1 MLSPTLEQVKNLL
14 TIYPTVPVFYEVL
27 ADHVTPIQVFMALRK
42 AGTPSFML
50 ESVENRDQWGRYS
63 FIGVNPKKEVKING
77 TEIEIDGTKQT
88 VENHIA
94 YLIEMVNAYQS
105 PVLVDKP
112 KLTGGFIGYFGY
124 DTIRFVEKKLVNV
137 PEDDL
142 NMPECHLCMYDEIV
156 AFDHLTNRV
165 IVIQNVHEEDDL
177 ETKYKS
183 LEPRARKLI
192 EQIDN
197 FRMSRK
203 ERTDKKETKVISN
216 ITEEEYKSKV
226 EKAKEY
232 IRNGDIFQ
240 VVLSQRFEVES
251 EADPFDV
258 YRCLRTTNPS
268 PYLYFFDFVD
278 YQIAGAS
285 PEMLVSVTNGIV
297 TTKPIA
303 GTVPRGTTKKED
315 DILVRQLMH
324 DPKEQAEHTML
335 VDLGRNDVGKVSR
348 FGTVRVDN
356 FMSVEKYSKVT
367 HLVSDVQGDIF
378 QVVLSQ
384 RFEVESEADPFD
396 VYRCLRTTNPS
407 PYLYFFDFVDYQIAG
422 ASPEMLV
429 SVTNGIVTTKPI
441 AGTVPRGTTKK
452 EDDILV
458 RQLMHDPK
466 EQAEHTMLVDL
477 GRNDVGKVSRFG
489 TVRVDNFMSVEK
501 YSKVTHL
508 VSDVQ
513 GELREDKTALD
524 ALMSILPAGTLSGAP
539 KVRAMEIIDE
549 LEDKKRGLYGG
560 TVGYLAFDGNIDTCI
575 AIRTVLFKDGKGYV
589 QAGAGI
595 VADSEPEKE
604 YEETK
609 NKALA
614 VINAI
619 KEAAEL

>member
-42 AGTPSFML
+42 TGTPSFIL

-77 TEIEIDGTKQT
+77 TEIEIDGKKQT
-88 VENHIA
+88 VENHIS

-105 PVLVDKP
+105 PVLIDKP

-142 NMPECHLCMYDEIV
+142 NMPECHLCMYDEIM

-165 IVIQNVHEEDDL
+165 IVIQNVHGDDDL

-183 LEPRARKLI
+183 LEPRARQMI

-197 FRMSRK
+197 FRMTRK
-203 ERTDKKETKVISN
+203 DRTDKKETKIISN
-216 ITEEEYKSKV
+216 LTKEEYQSKV

-251 EADPFDV
+251 EADQFDV

-335 VDLGRNDVGKVSR
+335 VDLGRNDVGR
-348 FGTVRVDN
+348 
-356 FMSVEKYSKVT
+356 
-367 HLVSDVQGDIF
+367 
-378 QVVLSQ
+378 
-384 RFEVESEADPFD
+384 
-396 VYRCLRTTNPS
+396 
-407 PYLYFFDFVDYQIAG
+407 
-422 ASPEMLV
+422 
-429 SVTNGIVTTKPI
+429 
-441 AGTVPRGTTKK
+441 
-452 EDDILV
+452 
-458 RQLMHDPK
+458 
-466 EQAEHTMLVDL
+466 
-477 GRNDVGKVSRFG
+477 VSRFG

-549 LEDKKRGLYGG
+549 LENKKRGLYGG

>member
-42 AGTPSFML
+42 TGTPSFIL

-77 TEIEIDGTKQT
+77 TEIEIDGKKQT
-88 VENHIA
+88 VENHIS

-105 PVLVDKP
+105 PVLIDKP

-142 NMPECHLCMYDEIV
+142 NMPECHLCMYDEIM

-165 IVIQNVHEEDDL
+165 IVIQNVHGDDDL

-183 LEPRARKLI
+183 LEPRARQMI

-197 FRMSRK
+197 FRMTRK
-203 ERTDKKETKVISN
+203 DRTDKKETKIISN
-216 ITEEEYKSKV
+216 LTKEEYQSKV

-232 IRNGDIFQ
+232 IRN
-240 VVLSQRFEVES
+240 
-251 EADPFDV
+251 
-258 YRCLRTTNPS
+258 
-268 PYLYFFDFVD
+268 
-278 YQIAGAS
+278 
-285 PEMLVSVTNGIV
+285 
-297 TTKPIA
+297 
-303 GTVPRGTTKKED
+303 
-315 DILVRQLMH
+315 
-324 DPKEQAEHTML
+324 
-335 VDLGRNDVGKVSR
+335 
-348 FGTVRVDN
+348 
-356 FMSVEKYSKVT
+356 
-367 HLVSDVQGDIF
+367 GDIF

-549 LEDKKRGLYGG
+549 LENKKRGLYGG

>member
-14 TIYPTVPVFYEVL
+14 TIYPTVPVFYEML

-77 TEIEIDGTKQT
+77 TEIEIDGKKQT
-88 VENHIA
+88 VKNHIA

-142 NMPECHLCMYDEIV
+142 HMPECHLYMYDEII

-165 IVIQNVHEEDDL
+165 IIIQNIHENDDL
-177 ETKYKS
+177 QTKYKS
-183 LEPRARKLI
+183 LEPKARKMI

-197 FRMSRK
+197 FRMVRTD
-203 ERTDKKETKVISN
+203 RTDKKETKVISN
-216 ITEEEYKSKV
+216 LTKEEYTSQV

-232 IRNGDIFQ
+232 IRN
-240 VVLSQRFEVES
+240 
-251 EADPFDV
+251 
-258 YRCLRTTNPS
+258 
-268 PYLYFFDFVD
+268 
-278 YQIAGAS
+278 
-285 PEMLVSVTNGIV
+285 
-297 TTKPIA
+297 
-303 GTVPRGTTKKED
+303 
-315 DILVRQLMH
+315 
-324 DPKEQAEHTML
+324 
-335 VDLGRNDVGKVSR
+335 
-348 FGTVRVDN
+348 
-356 FMSVEKYSKVT
+356 
-367 HLVSDVQGDIF
+367 GDIF

-549 LEDKKRGLYGG
+549 LENKKRGLYGG

-614 VINAI
+614 VIHAI

>member
-42 AGTPSFML
+42 TGTPSFIL

-77 TEIEIDGTKQT
+77 TEIEIDGKKQT
-88 VENHIA
+88 VENHIS

-105 PVLVDKP
+105 PVLIDKP

-142 NMPECHLCMYDEIV
+142 NMPECHLCMYDEIM

-165 IVIQNVHEEDDL
+165 IVIQNVHGDDDL

-183 LEPRARKLI
+183 LEPRARQMI

-197 FRMSRK
+197 FRMTRK
-203 ERTDKKETKVISN
+203 DRTDKKETKIISN
-216 ITEEEYKSKV
+216 LTKEEYQSKV

-335 VDLGRNDVGKVSR
+335 VDLGRNDVGR
-348 FGTVRVDN
+348 
-356 FMSVEKYSKVT
+356 
-367 HLVSDVQGDIF
+367 
-378 QVVLSQ
+378 
-384 RFEVESEADPFD
+384 
-396 VYRCLRTTNPS
+396 
-407 PYLYFFDFVDYQIAG
+407 
-422 ASPEMLV
+422 
-429 SVTNGIVTTKPI
+429 
-441 AGTVPRGTTKK
+441 
-452 EDDILV
+452 
-458 RQLMHDPK
+458 
-466 EQAEHTMLVDL
+466 
-477 GRNDVGKVSRFG
+477 VSRFG

-549 LEDKKRGLYGG
+549 LENKKRGLYGG

>member
-42 AGTPSFML
+42 TGTPSFIL

-77 TEIEIDGTKQT
+77 TEIEIDGKKQT
-88 VENHIA
+88 VENHIS

-105 PVLVDKP
+105 PVLIDKP

-142 NMPECHLCMYDEIV
+142 NMPECHLCMYDEIM

-165 IVIQNVHEEDDL
+165 IVIQNVHGDDDL

-183 LEPRARKLI
+183 LEPRARQMI

-197 FRMSRK
+197 FRMTRK
-203 ERTDKKETKVISN
+203 DRTDKKETKIISN
-216 ITEEEYKSKV
+216 LTKEEYQSKV

-335 VDLGRNDVGKVSR
+335 VDLGRNDVGR
-348 FGTVRVDN
+348 
-356 FMSVEKYSKVT
+356 
-367 HLVSDVQGDIF
+367 
-378 QVVLSQ
+378 
-384 RFEVESEADPFD
+384 
-396 VYRCLRTTNPS
+396 
-407 PYLYFFDFVDYQIAG
+407 
-422 ASPEMLV
+422 
-429 SVTNGIVTTKPI
+429 
-441 AGTVPRGTTKK
+441 
-452 EDDILV
+452 
-458 RQLMHDPK
+458 
-466 EQAEHTMLVDL
+466 
-477 GRNDVGKVSRFG
+477 VSRFG

-549 LEDKKRGLYGG
+549 LENKKRGLYGG

-575 AIRTVLFKDGKGYV
+575 AIRTVLFKDGKCYV

>member
-27 ADHVTPIQVFMALRK
+27 ADHVTSIQVFMALRK
-42 AGTPSFML
+42 TGTPSFIL

-77 TEIEIDGTKQT
+77 TEIEIDGKKQT
-88 VENHIA
+88 VENHIS

-105 PVLVDKP
+105 PVLIDKP

-142 NMPECHLCMYDEIV
+142 NMPECHLCMYDEIM

-165 IVIQNVHEEDDL
+165 IVIQNVHGDDDL

-183 LEPRARKLI
+183 LEPRARQMI

-197 FRMSRK
+197 FRMTRK
-203 ERTDKKETKVISN
+203 DRTDKKETKIISN
-216 ITEEEYKSKV
+216 LTKEEYQSKV

-335 VDLGRNDVGKVSR
+335 VDLGRNDVGR
-348 FGTVRVDN
+348 
-356 FMSVEKYSKVT
+356 
-367 HLVSDVQGDIF
+367 
-378 QVVLSQ
+378 
-384 RFEVESEADPFD
+384 
-396 VYRCLRTTNPS
+396 
-407 PYLYFFDFVDYQIAG
+407 
-422 ASPEMLV
+422 
-429 SVTNGIVTTKPI
+429 
-441 AGTVPRGTTKK
+441 
-452 EDDILV
+452 
-458 RQLMHDPK
+458 
-466 EQAEHTMLVDL
+466 
-477 GRNDVGKVSRFG
+477 VSRFG

-549 LEDKKRGLYGG
+549 LENKKRGLYGG

>member
-42 AGTPSFML
+42 TGTPSFIL

-77 TEIEIDGTKQT
+77 TEIEIDGKKQT
-88 VENHIA
+88 VENHIS

-105 PVLVDKP
+105 PVLIDKP

-142 NMPECHLCMYDEIV
+142 NMPECHLCMYDEIM

-165 IVIQNVHEEDDL
+165 IVIQNVHGDDDL

-183 LEPRARKLI
+183 LEPRARQMI
-192 EQIDN
+192 EQINN
-197 FRMSRK
+197 FRMTRK
-203 ERTDKKETKVISN
+203 DRTDKKETKIISN
-216 ITEEEYKSKV
+216 LTKEEYQSKV

-335 VDLGRNDVGKVSR
+335 VDLGRNDVGR
-348 FGTVRVDN
+348 
-356 FMSVEKYSKVT
+356 
-367 HLVSDVQGDIF
+367 
-378 QVVLSQ
+378 
-384 RFEVESEADPFD
+384 
-396 VYRCLRTTNPS
+396 
-407 PYLYFFDFVDYQIAG
+407 
-422 ASPEMLV
+422 
-429 SVTNGIVTTKPI
+429 
-441 AGTVPRGTTKK
+441 
-452 EDDILV
+452 
-458 RQLMHDPK
+458 
-466 EQAEHTMLVDL
+466 
-477 GRNDVGKVSRFG
+477 VSRFG

-549 LEDKKRGLYGG
+549 LENKKRGLYGG

>member
-27 ADHVTPIQVFMALRK
+27 GDHVTPIQVFMALRK
-42 AGTPSFML
+42 SGTPSFML

-63 FIGVNPKKEVKING
+63 FIGVNPKKEIKING
-77 TEIEIDGTKQT
+77 TEIELDGKKQT

-94 YLIEMVNAYQS
+94 YLLDMLGAYQS

-124 DTIRFVEKKLVNV
+124 DTIRFVEKKLTNV

-142 NMPECHLCMYDEIV
+142 HMPECHLCMYDEII

-165 IVIQNVHEEDDL
+165 IVIQNVHENDDL
-177 ETKYKS
+177 ETKYAS
-183 LEPRARKLI
+183 LEPKAKQMI

-197 FRMSRK
+197 FRMVRK
-203 ERTDKKETKVISN
+203 EHTAKSETKVISN
-216 ITEEEYKSKV
+216 LTKEEYKSNV

-232 IRNGDIFQ
+232 IKDGDIFQ

-335 VDLGRNDVGKVSR
+335 VDLGRNDVGKV
-348 FGTVRVDN
+348 
-356 FMSVEKYSKVT
+356 
-367 HLVSDVQGDIF
+367 
-378 QVVLSQ
+378 
-384 RFEVESEADPFD
+384 
-396 VYRCLRTTNPS
+396 C
-407 PYLYFFDFVDYQIAG
+407 
-422 ASPEMLV
+422 
-429 SVTNGIVTTKPI
+429 
-441 AGTVPRGTTKK
+441 
-452 EDDILV
+452 
-458 RQLMHDPK
+458 
-466 EQAEHTMLVDL
+466 
-477 GRNDVGKVSRFG
+477 RFG

-549 LEDKKRGLYGG
+549 LENKKRGLYGG

-604 YEETK
+604 YEETG

>member
-232 IRNGDIFQ
+232 NIPIR
-240 VVLSQRFEVES
+240 
-251 EADPFDV
+251 
-258 YRCLRTTNPS
+258 
-268 PYLYFFDFVD
+268 
-278 YQIAGAS
+278 
-285 PEMLVSVTNGIV
+285 
-297 TTKPIA
+297 
-303 GTVPRGTTKKED
+303 
-315 DILVRQLMH
+315 
-324 DPKEQAEHTML
+324 
-335 VDLGRNDVGKVSR
+335 VGVNSGSLEKHL
-348 FGTVRVDN
+348 
-356 FMSVEKYSKVT
+356 VEKYHGVTAEGLVESALDKV
-367 HLVSDVQGDIF
+367 HMIEEMGYDNLVVSIKSSDVMMCVKAHELLAPVCPYPLHVGITESGTLLAGNIKSSIGLGLI
-378 QVVLSQ
+378 LSQ
-384 RFEVESEADPFD
+384 GIGDTIRVSLTGDPVEEIKSAKLILKTLGLRKGGIEVVSCPTCGRTKIDLIGLANKVEEMVADIPLDIKVAVMGCVVNGPGEAREAD
-396 VYRCLRTTNPS
+396 LG
-407 PYLYFFDFVDYQIAG
+407 IAG
-422 ASPEMLV
+422 GIGEGLLIRKGEIIKKVPE
-429 SVTNGIVTTKPI
+429 K
-441 AGTVPRGTTKK
+441 
-452 EDDILV
+452 
-458 RQLMHDPK
+458 
-466 EQAEHTMLVDL
+466 DL
-477 GRNDVGKVSRFG
+477 
-489 TVRVDNFMSVEK
+489 
-501 YSKVTHL
+501 
-508 VSDVQ
+508 
-513 GELREDKTALD
+513 
-524 ALMSILPAGTLSGAP
+524 LPAL
-539 KVRAMEIIDE
+539 KEE
-549 LEDKKRGLYGG
+549 LDR
-560 TVGYLAFDGNIDTCI
+560 LA
-575 AIRTVLFKDGKGYV
+575 GKL
-589 QAGAGI
+589 
-595 VADSEPEKE
+595 E
-604 YEETK
+604 
-609 NKALA
+609 
-614 VINAI
+614 
-619 KEAAEL
+619 

>member
-1 MLSPTLEQVKNLL
+1 MLSPTIEQVKNLL

-77 TEIEIDGTKQT
+77 TEIEIDGKKQT
-88 VENHIA
+88 VKNHIA

-142 NMPECHLCMYDEIV
+142 HMPECHLCMYDEII

-165 IVIQNVHEEDDL
+165 IIIQNIHENDDL
-177 ETKYKS
+177 QTKYKS
-183 LEPRARKLI
+183 LEPKARKMI

-197 FRMSRK
+197 FRMVRTD
-203 ERTDKKETKVISN
+203 RTDKKETKVISN
-216 ITEEEYKSKV
+216 LTKEEYTSQV

-232 IRNGDIFQ
+232 IRN
-240 VVLSQRFEVES
+240 
-251 EADPFDV
+251 
-258 YRCLRTTNPS
+258 
-268 PYLYFFDFVD
+268 
-278 YQIAGAS
+278 
-285 PEMLVSVTNGIV
+285 
-297 TTKPIA
+297 
-303 GTVPRGTTKKED
+303 
-315 DILVRQLMH
+315 
-324 DPKEQAEHTML
+324 
-335 VDLGRNDVGKVSR
+335 
-348 FGTVRVDN
+348 
-356 FMSVEKYSKVT
+356 
-367 HLVSDVQGDIF
+367 GDIF

-539 KVRAMEIIDE
+539 KIRAMEIIDE
-549 LEDKKRGLYGG
+549 LENKKRGLYGG

-614 VINAI
+614 VIHAI

>member
-1 MLSPTLEQVKNLL
+1 MLSPTLEQVKNLF

-42 AGTPSFML
+42 TGTPSFIL

-77 TEIEIDGTKQT
+77 TEIEIDGKKQT
-88 VENHIA
+88 VENHIS

-105 PVLVDKP
+105 PVLIDKP

-142 NMPECHLCMYDEIV
+142 NMPECHLCMYDEIM

-165 IVIQNVHEEDDL
+165 IVIQNVHGDDDL

-183 LEPRARKLI
+183 LEPRARQMI

-197 FRMSRK
+197 FRMTRK
-203 ERTDKKETKVISN
+203 DRTDKKETKIISN
-216 ITEEEYKSKV
+216 LTKEEYQSKV

-335 VDLGRNDVGKVSR
+335 VDLGRNDVGR
-348 FGTVRVDN
+348 
-356 FMSVEKYSKVT
+356 
-367 HLVSDVQGDIF
+367 
-378 QVVLSQ
+378 
-384 RFEVESEADPFD
+384 
-396 VYRCLRTTNPS
+396 
-407 PYLYFFDFVDYQIAG
+407 
-422 ASPEMLV
+422 
-429 SVTNGIVTTKPI
+429 
-441 AGTVPRGTTKK
+441 
-452 EDDILV
+452 
-458 RQLMHDPK
+458 
-466 EQAEHTMLVDL
+466 
-477 GRNDVGKVSRFG
+477 VSRFG

-549 LEDKKRGLYGG
+549 LENKKRGLYGG